1 MLKFALPSQGLL
13 ANPDSVMDS
22 VLQHQMSVN
31 PSIPH
36 SHSHPTGPGLP
47 PFDSETTHESG
58 TNLDQLKKSSNTE
71 RLPSSEVLKS
81 PVSKQAQESS
91 SSNISPTPA
100 LASIEEPPEAPIKN
114 QVTFRKIYMVFVML
128 VLLRLF
134 NLAFI
139 SSTTQPSLPFLS
151 NPVFVA
157 ATDYNFQASSSN
169 IDLLT
174 AHPDIKPPSWSF
186 MTSIL
191 DTSISLSKGITLM
204 IVDFLSLHSL
214 ILLSYETWIVISL
227 TLALHPFAAWA
238 DEVVHEYFY
247 DRVQHKN
254 IHQLPDWTYNFGKKG
269 FKYIRYFIMAL
280 AIWPFSEPLSRDA
293 NLILVIS
300 TVWMSLVKRVLKM
313 LVNILHIRSA
323 LRPANERFPRGL
335 YYGGFPSGHVSQAM
349 VGVVVVHYI
358 WGVNNILAYA
368 LIFQLLLTTLWVVIS
383 NRHYISQVFAGTAL
397 GIVYGFAAIAWLQG
411 TYGMNISAPATGWS
425 LL

>member
-58 TNLDQLKKSSNTE
+58 TNVDQLKKLSNTE

-174 AHPDIKPPSWSF
+174 AQPDIKPPSWSF
-186 MTSIL
+186 VRHFPTFDAGVGYYSPIL
-191 DTSISLSKGITLM
+191 LLPQ
-204 IVDFLSLHSL
+204 IVDEVSKTY
-214 ILLSYETWIVISL
+214 IQSYFHTNW
-227 TLALHPFAAWA
+227 
-238 DEVVHEYFY
+238 
-247 DRVQHKN
+247 
-254 IHQLPDWTYNFGKKG
+254 
-269 FKYIRYFIMAL
+269 
-280 AIWPFSEPLSRDA
+280 
-293 NLILVIS
+293 
-300 TVWMSLVKRVLKM
+300 VL
-313 LVNILHIRSA
+313 
-323 LRPANERFPRGL
+323 
-335 YYGGFPSGHVSQAM
+335 FPSGLLPPWTKTTCVYVYVS
-349 VGVVVVHYI
+349 V
-358 WGVNNILAYA
+358 
-368 LIFQLLLTTLWVVIS
+368 S
-383 NRHYISQVFAGTAL
+383 NPF
-397 GIVYGFAAIAWLQG
+397 
-411 TYGMNISAPATGWS
+411 
-425 LL
+425 